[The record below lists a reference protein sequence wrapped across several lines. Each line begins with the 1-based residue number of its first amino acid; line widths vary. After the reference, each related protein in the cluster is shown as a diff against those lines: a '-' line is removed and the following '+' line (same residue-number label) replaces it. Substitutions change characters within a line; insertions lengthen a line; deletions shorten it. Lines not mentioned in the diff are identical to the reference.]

1 MNHVRTRCIGTLGC
15 LTLAVAAG
23 LAQAQDAPADDA
35 GSDARYAALRQDV
48 DAHIA
53 RLEALK
59 RELAEQEAALGRLQH
74 ALDEQT
80 LAKHRGGT
88 GRGAAPQAAGAQA
101 QTEPAPPSRPVGQAP
116 ESATR
121 PPEVAPIFDQPG
133 VLTPRRKFV
142 LEPSLQYGYS
152 SSDRV
157 ALVGYTIIPALL
169 IGLIDVREVKTTTL
183 TAALTGRYGLTNRL
197 EVELRVPYVH
207 SSGDTVSREV
217 FTGTAV
223 DRVFHASGS
232 DIGDA
237 EFTVRYQ
244 LNRGDYEKPFYVGW
258 VRFKS
263 RTGRD
268 PFEVTTDCVQ
278 RCVGNTTGTGLPLEL
293 PTGSGFY
300 AVQPGLTW
308 LYASDPAVLFGSIS
322 YLHNFARDNVSRH
335 VLDGNTE
342 FLGKVRAGDIIEF
355 NLGLGLALNEKA
367 SLSIG
372 YDQSIVG
379 TTKQNGQTVPGSVR
393 TTLGTLLVGVAY
405 RINDTSTLNMTL
417 GAGLTR
423 DTPDVLFTVRLPMTF

>member
-1 MNHVRTRCIGTLGC
+1 MNHARSRCIGSLSC
-15 LTLAVAAG
+15 LALAVAAG
-23 LAQAQDAPADDA
+23 LAHAQSAPPPEDADT
-35 GSDARYAALRQDV
+35 RYAVLRKDV

-53 RLEALK
+53 RLEELK
-59 RELAEQEAALGRLQH
+59 RELAAQEAALGALQD

-88 GRGAAPQAAGAQA
+88 ARNGPAQAAVAQA
-101 QTEPAPPSRPVGQAP
+101 EPQPPAKPVGKAP
-116 ESATR
+116 EQASR

-133 VLTPRRKFV
+133 VLTPRHKIV
-142 LEPSLQYGYS
+142 LEPSAQFGYS

-157 ALVGYTIIPALL
+157 ALVGYTIIPAIL
-169 IGLIDVREVKTTTL
+169 IGLIDVREVKTTTITSAL
-183 TAALTGRYGLTNRL
+183 TARYGLTNRL
-197 EVELRVPYVH
+197 EFEARVPYVY
-207 SSGDTVSREV
+207 SYGDTVSREV
-217 FTGTAV
+217 FTGSAV
-223 DRVFHASGS
+223 DRVFHATGSGL
-232 DIGDA
+232 GDA
-237 EFTVRYQ
+237 EVTLRYQ
-244 LNRGDYEKPFYVGW
+244 LNRGDFEKPFYVGW
-258 VRFKS
+258 VRLKS

-268 PFEVTTDCVQ
+268 PFKVVTDCVQ

-308 LYASDPAVLFGSIS
+308 LYASDPAVLFGSFS
-322 YLHNFARDNVSRH
+322 YLHNFPRDNVYRH
-335 VLDGNTE
+335 VLPDGASE
-342 FLGKVRAGDIIEF
+342 LLGKVSPGNIAEF
-355 NLGLGLALNEKA
+355 NFGLGLALNEKA

-379 TTKQNGQTVPGSVR
+379 KTKQNGETVPGSVR
-393 TTLGTLLVGVAY
+393 TVLGTLLVGVAY